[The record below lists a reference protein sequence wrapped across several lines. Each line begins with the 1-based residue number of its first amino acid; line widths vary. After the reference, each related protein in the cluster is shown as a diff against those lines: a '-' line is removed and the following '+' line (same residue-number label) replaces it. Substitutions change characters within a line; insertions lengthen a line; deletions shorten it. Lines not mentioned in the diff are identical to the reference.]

1 MRHFSLQDSCDPQ
14 SVVDSKKQK
23 EPFVLMIGSSA
34 QPDASSQMF
43 LVIDQEI
50 VCEVKNINDCT
61 LALLSSFHVFNICYT
76 KGCKNSFC
84 FLEMQLLG
92 MTPKRVPASVSHFL
106 SQIN

>member
-1 MRHFSLQDSCDPQ
+1 
-14 SVVDSKKQK
+14 
-23 EPFVLMIGSSA
+23 MIGSSA

-50 VCEVKNINDCT
+50 VYEVNINDCN
-61 LALLSSFHVFNICYT
+61 LALLSSFHVSNICYT
-76 KGCKNSFC
+76 KKCNNSFC

-106 SQIN
+106 SRIN